1 MLFSVASRL
10 PESPRTSWELV
21 LSKRFKSAQ
30 VCGSKGGDIERFELN
45 EAFAAQA
52 LAVIRTL
59 DLDENL
65 VNPTG
70 GAMALGHPLGAGAK
84 LKRYTS
90 ARHEA

>member
-10 PESPRTSWELV
+10 PESPRTSNW
-21 LSKRFKSAQ
+21 SCRSDSKSAQ
-30 VCGSKGGDIERFELN
+30 VCGSKIGDIERFELN

-70 GAMALGHPLGAGAK
+70 GAIALGHPLE
-84 LKRYTS
+84 LL
-90 ARHEA
+90 EPN